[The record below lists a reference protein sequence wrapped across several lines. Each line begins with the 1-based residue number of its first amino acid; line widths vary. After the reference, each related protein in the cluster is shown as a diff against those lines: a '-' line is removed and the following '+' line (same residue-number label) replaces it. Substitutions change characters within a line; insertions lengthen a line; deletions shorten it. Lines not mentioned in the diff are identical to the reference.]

1 MKIREAGGTLTIE
14 MYFRM
19 SDGKYGQ
26 AFGIGLVL
34 LVIVLAINF
43 ITKWLAARFDV
54 NRKDRDILWKK
65 KRIYRRT
72 FLI

>member
-1 MKIREAGGTLTIE
+1 

-54 NRKDRDILWKK
+54 NRKG
-65 KRIYRRT
+65 
-72 FLI
+72 